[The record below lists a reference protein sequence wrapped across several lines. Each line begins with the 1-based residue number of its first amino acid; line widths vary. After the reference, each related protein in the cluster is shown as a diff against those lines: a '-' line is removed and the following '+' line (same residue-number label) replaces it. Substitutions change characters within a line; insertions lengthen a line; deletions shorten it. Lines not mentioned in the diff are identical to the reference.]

1 MAVGGDKNDVTSSE
15 EVMALIWMWRMEQ
28 AKVGRNHIIKRQGN
42 VLGTKNKEKGK
53 NRSPI
58 KIMPEVTFI

>member
-1 MAVGGDKNDVTSSE
+1 MGVGKDKNDVTSSE
-15 EVMALIWMWRMEQ
+15 DVMALICVWGVEQ
-28 AKVGRNHIIKRQGN
+28 AKVGWDHIIKRQGN